1 MGITVKCYATL
12 SAYQPDNTENFPIN
26 EGETVASLIQRLG
39 IAPEEVKITFVNSR
53 SVDVNTALNE
63 GDRVGIFPAVGGG

>member
-12 SAYQPDNTENFPIN
+12 SAFQPDNAENFPIN
-26 EGETVASLIQRLG
+26 KDETIASLIQRLG

-53 SVDVNTALNE
+53 SVDVSTSLNE

>member
-12 SAYQPDNTENFPIN
+12 SAYQPDNAENFPLT

-53 SVDVNTALNE
+53 SVEVNTTVNT